1 MQSALCICRF
11 LILGFNTWQTEISSL
26 SWFNP
31 RMQNPELRRANYVFI
46 EKTSAYQWIL
56 HFKPILFNC
65 QLHNSYIHIFKDWK
79 VLEKNA
85 IMMNNNDF
93 LWWLKLHFFSLYY
106 ILYFQK
112 TFAISIIGK
121 INTPRNESA
130 PFKRG
135 IKDTPFF
142 IHISLYFLKIAD
154 P

>member
-1 MQSALCICRF
+1 MVV
-11 LILGFNTWQTEISSL
+11 EI
-26 SWFNP
+26 
-31 RMQNPELRRANYVFI
+31 
-46 EKTSAYQWIL
+46 T
-56 HFKPILFNC
+56 
-65 QLHNSYIHIFKDWK
+65 
-79 VLEKNA
+79 
-85 IMMNNNDF
+85 
-93 LWWLKLHFFSLYY
+93 FFSLYN

-112 TFAISIIGK
+112 TFAISIIRK